1 MIKKYS
7 IVSFVLLTVI
17 AILGILLCVCPFS
30 VPASTDQY
38 NGFLN
43 SIQKGI
49 DLNGGVTAIYNCE
62 LSGNS
67 NEDLPSLIDN
77 SLVKI
82 ENLLEQENY
91 PEMSIVRQGENKVR
105 VEVSGAISDSEVFAY
120 LQSGNELSFTLE
132 QASDSVDPTV
142 YLNGDNL
149 TNVSVYYDYESEGYG
164 FTFTFS
170 NQGRAELK
178 QLKERAELTSSST
191 IYIYFG
197 EVSSE
202 NLLGEITSDTI
213 SGNSFSFVVNSSN
226 AIASNT
232 TELSRTLYEIVG
244 SSLGYEIS
252 LIEASAVS
260 PILGQNTL
268 LYIGIASLVLIMAI
282 YVALYIRYG
291 TLGLLGILTNVFS
304 LIIYLFLLQA
314 IPFITLNLA
323 GIFGSLLALMTCVI
337 SMSIIFEKIKKE
349 YALGKKIHLSC
360 RGGLKKALWPILDS
374 HFILIL
380 ASIFIW
386 IFAPSSLKIFGITL
400 ILGALVSMFSSLV
413 ILRYLIKIYLPLN
426 SKNAK
431 AMRLYRDK
439 NVKELKDEII
449 VVVEDEQSTNPDKG
463 GEIA

>member
-170 NQGRAELK
+170 NQGRAEL
-178 QLKERAELTSSST
+178 QH
-191 IYIYFG
+191 G
-197 EVSSE
+197 H
-202 NLLGEITSDTI
+202 
-213 SGNSFSFVVNSSN
+213 
-226 AIASNT
+226 
-232 TELSRTLYEIVG
+232 
-244 SSLGYEIS
+244 
-252 LIEASAVS
+252 
-260 PILGQNTL
+260 QNPVAL
-268 LYIGIASLVLIMAI
+268 LY
-282 YVALYIRYG
+282 
-291 TLGLLGILTNVFS
+291 
-304 LIIYLFLLQA
+304 
-314 IPFITLNLA
+314 
-323 GIFGSLLALMTCVI
+323 
-337 SMSIIFEKIKKE
+337 
-349 YALGKKIHLSC
+349 
-360 RGGLKKALWPILDS
+360 
-374 HFILIL
+374 
-380 ASIFIW
+380 
-386 IFAPSSLKIFGITL
+386 
-400 ILGALVSMFSSLV
+400 
-413 ILRYLIKIYLPLN
+413 
-426 SKNAK
+426 
-431 AMRLYRDK
+431 
-439 NVKELKDEII
+439 
-449 VVVEDEQSTNPDKG
+449 
-463 GEIA
+463 